1 MTSKKNIKKKK
12 LNKKTQTDWKK
23 LRRMKDSQIDYSDI
37 PPINF
42 EELGE
47 GQLQLPIAKSPL
59 SIRIDQDVVAFFKKG
74 GRGYQSRM
82 NAVLRSYM
90 HHFKHHHSISR

>member
-1 MTSKKNIKKKK
+1 
-12 LNKKTQTDWKK
+12 
-23 LRRMKDSQIDYSDI
+23 MKDSQIDYSDI

-74 GRGYQSRM
+74 GRGLAERATGTQLPAYPNPVTGCRDTSGYNGRG
-82 NAVLRSYM
+82 A
-90 HHFKHHHSISR
+90 